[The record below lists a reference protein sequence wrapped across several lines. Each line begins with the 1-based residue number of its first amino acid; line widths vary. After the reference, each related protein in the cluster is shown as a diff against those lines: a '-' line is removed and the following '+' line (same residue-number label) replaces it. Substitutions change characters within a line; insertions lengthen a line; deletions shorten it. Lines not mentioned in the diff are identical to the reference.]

1 MSGSKEVVDLNF
13 GLGGTILTARVTEIE
28 LTASTLEASG
38 DHAASNALMSASMI
52 FDSSSGGSVGITYEQ
67 LQVLIE
73 SVLAEHGYYDMP
85 TQIRQLPVASVGSQG
100 GPSQSGVSSASSS
113 AGTKRLSNV

>member
-85 TQIRQLPVASVGSQG
+85 TQ
-100 GPSQSGVSSASSS
+100 SGLDYLCYNHQAILMSP
-113 AGTKRLSNV
+113 LY

>member
-38 DHAASNALMSASMI
+38 DHGRLIIQHFAITAAK
-52 FDSSSGGSVGITYEQ
+52 Q
-67 LQVLIE
+67 CLIIC
-73 SVLAEHGYYDMP
+73 S
-85 TQIRQLPVASVGSQG
+85 
-100 GPSQSGVSSASSS
+100 VSSCQQCSYVSQYDF
-113 AGTKRLSNV
+113 